1 MSGLREW
8 VGQRDRVTEWVIERV
23 ISYVSEGMSKQVS
36 EKNYEL
42 SKLAW
47 LRNKILQSGNVVSII
62 VVSTSM
68 KSVNPGDNYNEETY
82 HRVHGKRHISPHFSL
97 V

>member
-1 MSGLREW
+1 M
-8 VGQRDRVTEWVIERV
+8 

-42 SKLAW
+42 SKLAR

-62 VVSTSM
+62 VVSASM
-68 KSVNPGDNYNEETY
+68 KSVNPEIITTKKHTIVSPVSGIFPL
-82 HRVHGKRHISPHFSL
+82 ISRWCKLMFCQLAMAIEHAR
-97 V
+97 